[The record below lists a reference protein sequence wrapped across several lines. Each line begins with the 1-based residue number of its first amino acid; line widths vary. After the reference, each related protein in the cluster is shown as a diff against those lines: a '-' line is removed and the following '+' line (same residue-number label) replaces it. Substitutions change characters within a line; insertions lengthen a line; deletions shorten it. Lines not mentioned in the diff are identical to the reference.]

1 MGKALVIVESPAKA
15 RTISG
20 LLGPDFIVESSI
32 GHIRDLPR
40 GADEVPA
47 AYKGENWARLGVD
60 VDNGFK
66 PLYVVSASK
75 KSVVANLKRLL
86 KDADELYLATD
97 EDREGES
104 IAWHLFEVLS
114 PTVPVK
120 RMVFHEITPEAITR
134 AVEEWRELDRRLV
147 DAQEARRILDRL
159 YGYEV
164 SPVLWRKVMPR
175 LSAGRVQSVATRMVV
190 ERERARMRFHSA
202 TWWGIEGTF
211 SHTQADEA
219 PPPFGATLVSLGG
232 TAVAT
237 GKDFNEDGEQTSKG
251 QVRVLAEDEATSVA
265 SSLAGQSFTV
275 SAVTERPFRR
285 SPAAPF
291 MTSTLQ
297 QEAGRKL
304 RFSAQRAMQ
313 VAQRLYEQG
322 YITYMRTDS
331 TTLSEQALTAAR
343 SQARE
348 MYGDAYVPDTPR
360 RYERKV
366 KNAQEAHEAIR
377 PAGETFRTPE
387 QAARSLTG
395 DELHLYDL
403 IWKRTVASQM
413 NDATGTSAQ
422 IRLVSEVPA
431 GGPGNIAAG
440 EVAEF
445 SASGRVIAFPGFLRA
460 YVEGQDDP
468 DAELADREVVLP
480 ALVVGDVVEGT
491 AFEPGSHTTQPP
503 ARYTEASLVKAME
516 ELGVGRPSTYASV
529 IATILDRGYVW
540 KKGTALVPSFTAFAV
555 VGLLERYFGE
565 LVDYGFTASMEDDLD
580 SIASGREESLPWLS
594 RFYFGTASPGVT
606 LPGGNDG
613 ATLGLKASVAA
624 HLGDIDAREI
634 NSILIGAGADGV
646 PIVARVGRYGP
657 YLQRGDDRASLPD
670 DMAPDELTVARSEEL
685 AGRAHQRPCPRRR
698 PRDGSR
704 RLRQGRPLRALRPAR
719 RSGRGFWVSLG
730 QATHLVPLLHH
741 GPGHAHLRAGSRA
754 AQDPAHRRD
763 RPRDRRG
770 GGRPQRQVR
779 PLPEEGDRHP
789 QPHQRGPDLQR
800 DVARGPGALRP
811 AQATPRP
818 HGGGS
823 ATRTGGRP
831 GVGTACRG
839 QRRTLR
845 AVCDRRDDERLS
857 AQGRR
862 RRVDHHRTGVR
873 APGRTAGRRAPP
885 HARRRAGRRR
895 PPRRPEAPRRRRPR
909 RRRPGPRRP
918 VAPRRPPRRQPGRR
932 RRLWHRGPQRT
943 RYFSNRSD
951 VAPRGRLLALEGI
964 DGCGKSTQARALAGA
979 LGARLTHE
987 PGATVLGAELRRL
1000 LLAPDSPSVSLR
1012 AEALLMA
1019 ADRAEH
1025 LALVVEPALAA
1036 GEWVVS
1042 DRFSG
1047 STLAYQGYGRGL
1059 ETAELGQLIA
1069 YATSGLSADLS
1080 ILVDVPVAVAAARL
1094 GAAAPDRLERL
1105 GPAFAQRVRDGFLS
1119 LAADDPAHWAV
1130 VDGTTDPAALAT
1142 RILAIVYERLG
1153 RPSPLEGTP

>member
-15 RTISG
+15 RTIGG

-190 ERERARMRFHSA
+190 ERERARMRFQSA
-202 TWWGIEGTF
+202 TWWGIDGTF
-211 SHTQADEA
+211 AHAGAATPSGDA
-219 PPPFGATLVSLGG
+219 PPPFGAALVSLGG

-251 QVRVLAEDEATSVA
+251 KVRVLVEAEATSVA
-265 SSLAGQSFTV
+265 TALAGQSFTV

-431 GGPGNIAAG
+431 GAPGGIAAG

-555 VGLLERYFGE
+555 VGLLERYFGD

-580 SIASGREESLPWLS
+580 EIASGREESLPWLS
-594 RFYFGTASPGVT
+594 RFYFGTASPGV
-606 LPGGNDG
+606 D
-613 ATLGLKASVAA
+613 AA
-624 HLGDIDAREI
+624 RRQRRRDAR
-634 NSILIGAGADGV
+634 SQG
-646 PIVARVGRYGP
+646 
-657 YLQRGDDRASLPD
+657 QRGRA
-670 DMAPDELTVARSEEL
+670 
-685 AGRAHQRPCPRRR
+685 PRRHR
-698 PRDGSR
+698 CPGDQLHPDRGRGRRRADRGPR
-704 RLRQGRPLRALRPAR
+704 RPLRALPPA
-719 RSGRGFWVSLG
+719 G
-730 QATHLVPLLHH
+730 
-741 GPGHAHLRAGSRA
+741 
-754 AQDPAHRRD
+754 
-763 RPRDRRG
+763 
-770 GGRPQRQVR
+770 
-779 PLPEEGDRHP
+779 
-789 QPHQRGPDLQR
+789 
-800 DVARGPGALRP
+800 RGPGLAARRHGARRADRRPAPRSCWLRP
-811 AQATPRP
+811 PTTGCWGPTRATGLDVSVKAGRFGPYVQL
-818 HGGGS
+818 GEAGEGSGS
-823 ATRTGGRP
+823 ATGKPRTSSLFSTMDPATLTFEQALELLRIP
-831 GVGTACRG
+831 RTVGTDPETGEEVVAHNGKFGPYLKKGTDTRSLVSEDQILTVTLPEAQALFAQPK
-839 QRRTLR
+839 QRR
-845 AVCDRRDDERLS
+845 
-857 AQGRR
+857 
-862 RRVDHHRTGVR
+862 
-873 APGRTAGRRAPP
+873 GRTAAAPLRELGADPASELPVVVKEGRFGPYVTDGTTNASLRKGDDVESITIERASELLAERRAAGPSTRKKAGGAKKAAKKTAGTKKAA
-885 HARRRAGRRR
+885 ARRRPPGPRRPAGRRR
-895 PPRRPEAPRRRRPR
+895 PPRRPR
-909 RRRPGPRRP
+909 GPRRP
-918 VAPRRPPRRQPGRR
+918 RSPRGPPR
-932 RRLWHRGPQRT
+932 T
-943 RYFSNRSD
+943 RHCSNRSD
-951 VAPRGRLLALEGI
+951 MAPRGRLLALEGI
-964 DGCGKSTQARALAGA
+964 DGCGKSTQARALADA

-987 PGATVLGAELRRL
+987 PGATPLGADLRRL
-1000 LLAPDSPSVSLR
+1000 LLAPDAPPISLAGRGPPDGGRPGRARGAGPRAGAGRRRVGGERSVLGVDVGVSRLR
-1012 AEALLMA
+1012 A
-1019 ADRAEH
+1019 
-1025 LALVVEPALAA
+1025 
-1036 GEWVVS
+1036 W
-1042 DRFSG
+1042 
-1047 STLAYQGYGRGL
+1047 
-1059 ETAELGQLIA
+1059 
-1069 YATSGLSADLS
+1069 
-1080 ILVDVPVAVAAARL
+1080 ARH
-1094 GAAAPDRLERL
+1094 GGAPDR
-1105 GPAFAQRVRDGFLS
+1105 
-1119 LAADDPAHWAV
+1119 
-1130 VDGTTDPAALAT
+1130 
-1142 RILAIVYERLG
+1142 
-1153 RPSPLEGTP
+1153 